1 MEFLIIT
8 GLSGA
13 GKSRAADVLEDL
25 DYYCVDNMPVALMP
39 RFAELCLDAHGRY
52 DKVALVTDVRERD
65 GFGELLSTLDE
76 LKAMEGCTV
85 RILYMDADLRT
96 LVRRYKESRRPH
108 PLAGKGVTLEQAV
121 AREEALLAPIKAR
134 ADVVLNSSQLTLGQ
148 LKSRMFS
155 LFAAAG
161 QKQELQVTAMS
172 FGYKHGLP
180 MDADLVFDVRFLP
193 NPFYVENL
201 RPLSGLDK
209 PVGYFTVSENKV
221 AAGVNS
227 HRYLIFERMEKQF
240 PNRVTLYVHERTP
253 IARVQDMGTE
263 FVLDEEG
270 MVLEN
275 FAVGKEDAYDGLMF
289 ITGLK
294 PKDMRVGQIMQAG
307 TVVQTEA
314 FKALVREVILQGITD
329 EISELNLADPENLYL
344 ITVDQYT
351 AHLGNAENLRA
362 KIGTVR
368 AVTAYLR
375 SEGYHGGMMEANI
388 PGEVIYSPLSP

>member
-65 GFGELLSTLDE
+65 GFGELLGTLDE
-76 LKAMEGCTV
+76 RKAMEGCTV

-121 AREEALLAPIKAR
+121 AREEELLAPIKAR

-148 LKSRMFS
+148 LQSRMFS

-161 QKQELQVTAMS
+161 QKRELQVTAMS
-172 FGYKHGLP
+172 FGYKHGIP
-180 MDADLVFDVRFLP
+180 IDADLVFDVRFLP

-209 PVGYFTVSENKV
+209 PVSDFVFSYPQTGTFMDMLTKMLDF
-221 AAGVNS
+221 
-227 HRYLIFERMEKQF
+227 LI
-240 PNRVTLYVHERTP
+240 PHYV
-253 IARVQDMGTE
+253 
-263 FVLDEEG
+263 EEG
-270 MVLEN
+270 KVNLVVAIGCTGGRHRSVAIANALRQALEDKGVACVN
-275 FAVGKEDAYDGLMF
+275 VHRDIEK
-289 ITGLK
+289 
-294 PKDMRVGQIMQAG
+294 
-307 TVVQTEA
+307 
-314 FKALVREVILQGITD
+314 
-329 EISELNLADPENLYL
+329 
-344 ITVDQYT
+344 
-351 AHLGNAENLRA
+351 
-362 KIGTVR
+362 
-368 AVTAYLR
+368 
-375 SEGYHGGMMEANI
+375 
-388 PGEVIYSPLSP
+388 